1 MMVTFSSASRAS
13 FSFTAAMA
21 TALSSS
27 SALFLSASSLRD
39 TASTFKK
46 RGSSPSSASSASSP
60 AGGANPPLVLA
71 SHAAFDRRF
80 LSRSARHLLKT
91 GPLIGLSGGSAL
103 YQSPPGANSRSDDG
117 MYREP
122 LYLHAARRL
131 PAADCLHWSRHASS
145 SVSGA
150 RDRFDPLAGDAE
162 LVRREYMASGEESPP
177 CNQGQA
183 RSIWP

>member
-1 MMVTFSSASRAS
+1 
-13 FSFTAAMA
+13 
-21 TALSSS
+21 
-27 SALFLSASSLRD
+27 
-39 TASTFKK
+39 
-46 RGSSPSSASSASSP
+46 
-60 AGGANPPLVLA
+60 
-71 SHAAFDRRF
+71 
-80 LSRSARHLLKT
+80 
-91 GPLIGLSGGSAL
+91 
-103 YQSPPGANSRSDDG
+103 

-183 RSIWP
+183 RSIWPLPYVFCLVCCRSTPLLLALMLLVLFKVQH